1 MEKHPVRIDRPI
13 QKIHSQT
20 PQETSLFAWREPGAS
35 WIEDEGR
42 ILLEVFTC
50 PIKQTAIVREAP
62 VEHLF
67 QALDARA
74 VLLVGVQRAP
84 VVGNPVDEP
93 VGVPGTNER
102 LAQIADFA
110 QACGDLEVAGETG
123 SAFRASGAETEIR
136 DRAT

>member
-1 MEKHPVRIDRPI
+1 M
-13 QKIHSQT
+13 
-20 PQETSLFAWREPGAS
+20 FAWREPGAS

-74 VLLVGVQRAP
+74 VLPVGVQRAP

-93 VGVPGTNER
+93 VGVPGT
-102 LAQIADFA
+102 
-110 QACGDLEVAGETG
+110 VAGETG

>member
-1 MEKHPVRIDRPI
+1 M
-13 QKIHSQT
+13 
-20 PQETSLFAWREPGAS
+20 FAWREPGAS

-84 VVGNPVDEP
+84 V
-93 VGVPGTNER
+93 PGT
-102 LAQIADFA
+102 
-110 QACGDLEVAGETG
+110 VAGETG